1 MNKAIVSII
10 MILFCTASFDQ
21 AVDAAAR
28 KVSACTRETLQAA
41 VDSYIAAQK
50 AGDITKALLTDKVT
64 YIENMSEIKQ
74 DQSLLNNPLEIDFN
88 RSFLDV
94 DSCRTFTEV
103 IVAKGD
109 NPYVIGTRLRVE
121 GGRISEFD
129 SMVTK
134 RSDWLFNAAD
144 YLKYSTMED
153 WRMLNPDERV
163 DRETLIRAGNAYFDA
178 FSDRAV
184 KVPFNKPC
192 ARLEGGMY
200 TTKDFDDPDASC
212 SVGFPEGDD
221 KLPIL
226 KRDYIVDVDMGV
238 VNIFCRFGRPPG
250 MPDSHTF
257 RVVNGKIRYVHTLTP
272 SVPGL
277 DFNAIMG
284 PPDKA
289 KAKTP
294 APVQ

>member
-1 MNKAIVSII
+1 
-10 MILFCTASFDQ
+10 MILFCTAAFDQ

-28 KVSACTRETLQAA
+28 KVSACTRETLQKV
-41 VDSYIAAQK
+41 VDSYIVAQET
-50 AGDITKALLTDKVT
+50 GDITKALLADNVK
-64 YIENMSEIKQ
+64 YIENMSEIKKKEG
-74 DQSLLNNPLEIDFN
+74 LWNTPLAIDFY

-94 DSCRTFTEV
+94 LACRTFTEV

-109 NPYVIGTRLRVE
+109 DPYVIGTRLRIE
-121 GGRISEFD
+121 GGRISEID

-134 RSDWLFNAAD
+134 KSDWLFNAAD

-153 WRMLNPDERV
+153 WRMLNKDEQV
-163 DRETLIRAGNAYFDA
+163 DRETLIRACNAYFDA

-200 TTKDFDDPDASC
+200 TAKNFDDPNASC

-226 KRDYIVDVDMGV
+226 KRDYVVDVDMGV

-257 RVVNGKIRYVHTLTP
+257 MVVNGKIRYVHTLTP
-272 SVPGL
+272 GVLGL

-284 PPDKA
+284 PPNRA
-289 KAKTP
+289 KAKVP
-294 APVQ
+294 LSVQ